1 MDARQYLAQ
10 KGLDGKP
17 TSRPQLTLEEK
28 SWARARASGE
38 HRPRAGTPHDWEDW
52 ERYHEQLADGAEQL
66 EQKIDPDEKA
76 SDPQSSPQQPLQ
88 KSAQETPAVQ
98 QYSPQDSPEDSSGNS
113 PDQDVSMS
121 GSAADRPVLQ
131 PFSAYV
137 ALSVLLPPL
146 AVWLSD
152 GGAKRG
158 AVSLLLTLLGW
169 LPGVAYALY
178 WIMWQRD
185 RN

>member
-38 HRPRAGTPHDWEDW
+38 DRPRAGTPHDWEDW
-52 ERYHEQLADGAEQL
+52 ERYHEQLAEGAEQL
-66 EQKIDPDEKA
+66 EQKIDSDGRVETVETEEKA
-76 SDPQSSPQQPLQ
+76 LEPDREFRVSQP
-88 KSAQETPAVQ
+88 KVAH
-98 QYSPQDSPEDSSGNS
+98 YSPGQDDPASG
-113 PDQDVSMS
+113 
-121 GSAADRPVLQ
+121 AAVDRPALA
-131 PFSAYV
+131 PFAAYV
-137 ALSVLLPPL
+137 ALGVLLPPL

-152 GGAKRG
+152 GGARRG
-158 AVSLLLTLLGW
+158 AVALLLTLLGW
-169 LPGVAYALY
+169 LPGTAYALY
-178 WIMWQRD
+178 WITRQRD

>member
-28 SWARARASGE
+28 SWARARESGE

-52 ERYHEQLADGAEQL
+52 ERYHEQLAEGAEQL
-66 EQKIDPDEKA
+66 EQKIDPDGKVETEENA
-76 SDPQSSPQQPLQ
+76 LETDREPSVSQS
-88 KSAQETPAVQ
+88 KVQ
-98 QYSPQDSPEDSSGNS
+98 HYSPEQDD
-113 PDQDVSMS
+113 
-121 GSAADRPVLQ
+121 AALRTSVDKLALE
-131 PFSAYV
+131 PFAAYV
-137 ALSVLLPPL
+137 ALGVLLPPL

-152 GGAKRG
+152 GGTKRG
-158 AVSLLLTLLGW
+158 VVALVLTLLGW
-169 LPGVAYALY
+169 LPGAAYALY
-178 WIMWQRD
+178 WIARQRD

>member
-1 MDARQYLAQ
+1 MDAREYLAQ

-17 TSRPQLTLEEK
+17 RTQPQLTLEEK
-28 SWARARASGE
+28 SWARAKASGK

-52 ERYHEQLADGAEQL
+52 ERYHEQLADAAEQL
-66 EQKIDPDEKA
+66 EQKIAPD
-76 SDPQSSPQQPLQ
+76 
-88 KSAQETPAVQ
+88 ETPAPTDNEVNSKRAPSAK
-98 QYSPQDSPEDSSGNS
+98 QYSVEHYVPEASISV
-113 PDQDVSMS
+113 PTK
-121 GSAADRPVLQ
+121 PVGKPSLH
-131 PFSAYV
+131 PFAAYV

-158 AVSLLLTLLGW
+158 VVALLLMLAGW

-178 WIMWQRD
+178 WVVQQRD
-185 RN
+185 QESPCR